1 MNVENCPRCGRVFAK
16 NFRDICPACIKDID
30 NQYET
35 VYKYLKEHRGCTI
48 QELSEATEVSVKQI
62 TRFIREGR
70 ISIRSAPNMGYPCE
84 VCGTSI
90 REHAMCES
98 CRLRLAKDV
107 QNSDEDRQRAEALRI
122 KENQMSFNIKDR
134 LQDRFR

>member
-1 MNVENCPRCGRVFAK
+1 M
-16 NFRDICPACIKDID
+16 KDID

-35 VYKYLKEHRGCTI
+35 VYKYLKENRGCTI
-48 QELSEATEVSVKQI
+48 SELSEATDVPVKQI

-70 ISIRSAPNMGYPCE
+70 ISIRSAPNIGYPCE
-84 VCGTSI
+84 VCGTPI

-98 CRLRLAKDV
+98 CRLRLAKEM
-107 QNSDEDRQRAEALRI
+107 QNSDEDRQRAEANRL
-122 KENQMSFNIKDR
+122 KENQISFNIKDR